1 MSGTHY
7 NGGCCFD
14 YGNSENN
21 QLVPWRGGA
30 GSMEVCLS
38 GASFPMLGC
47 SFDECGNIE
56 HRPSTSGTAPGTKI
70 GARLEAPIRKVGLGP
85 APTWRRECIT
95 GAAHRPW

>member
-30 GSMEVCLS
+30 GSMEVCLRHRCI
-38 GASFPMLGC
+38 FP
-47 SFDECGNIE
+47 S
-56 HRPSTSGTAPGTKI
+56 
-70 GARLEAPIRKVGLGP
+70 ARLFV
-85 APTWRRECIT
+85 
-95 GAAHRPW
+95 